1 MKIFYRRLNVFL
13 KNNILENATDLE
25 DFYYLLKSQ
34 MYYKRYFGEF
44 GVNSK
49 LIMPLRL
56 KNVQNI
62 FIKENIIINKYVFLI
77 TVPSGETSNPKIII
91 DDGSIIGHF
100 NHIAAVNNVYI
111 GKNVLTADKVFI
123 SDHNHNY
130 ENINIPI
137 INQGTYT
144 KGIVTIGDG
153 SWIGENVC
161 IISAS
166 IGKNCVIAA
175 NSVVS
180 GTFPDYSIVA
190 GVPGRVIK
198 RFNLE
203 TGKWEKVL

>member
-1 MKIFYRRLNVFL
+1 MKSFSRRLNIL
-13 KNNILENATDLE
+13 LNNNIMENATDLA
-25 DFYYLLKSQ
+25 DFYYLLKTKL
-34 MYYKRYFGEF
+34 YYKRYFGEI
-44 GVNSK
+44 GANSK
-49 LIMPLRL
+49 IIMPMRL

-62 FIKENIIINKYVFLI
+62 FIKKNVIVNKYSFLI
-77 TVPSGETSNPKIII
+77 TVPSGITSNPEITI
-91 DDGSIIGHF
+91 DEGAIIGHF
-100 NHIAAVNNVYI
+100 NHIASVNKVYI

-130 ENINIPI
+130 EDIKIPI
-137 INQGTYT
+137 AKQGTYS

-161 IISAS
+161 IISAN

-198 RFNLE
+198 RFDSE
-203 TGKWEKVL
+203 IGRWEKN